1 MPLGAR
7 TPGCHAAIVDERD
20 CTSMVGVAKTGRLL
34 VTPQSD
40 CSVVRSVT
48 YLFSA
53 ALALPISSA

>member
-20 CTSMVGVAKTGRLL
+20 CTSMVGLAKTSRLL

-40 CSVVRSVT
+40 RNAVRSVT

-53 ALALPISSA
+53 A